1 LANKSINRTQTS
13 APVIATLGVSVDWK
27 IVVAI
32 AGWLLAISQFAFT
45 FREAKEKNEAELL
58 EKTLNY
64 FNQGIQDR
72 TIGISLVEG
81 IWWKRKKNLDII
93 LPVLISQV
101 LYLVTEAEDT
111 PQDNR
116 NLIRLLF
123 LIEKIL
129 PYESN
134 GSCQLA
140 EISEALMWGAQVEDK
155 GVSSGSLRAWFK
167 RLNGEAETWD
177 AEIGNS

>member
-1 LANKSINRTQTS
+1 M
-13 APVIATLGVSVDWK
+13 DWK

-58 EKTLNY
+58 EKTLHY
-64 FNQGIQDR
+64 FNQGTQAR

-116 NLIRLLF
+116 NLIRLLH
-123 LIEKIL
+123 LIEKLL
-129 PYESN
+129 PYESK
-134 GSCQLA
+134 GSFELA

-155 GVSSGSLRAWFK
+155 GVSSASLRAWFK
-167 RLNGEAETWD
+167 RLNGDTEMWD